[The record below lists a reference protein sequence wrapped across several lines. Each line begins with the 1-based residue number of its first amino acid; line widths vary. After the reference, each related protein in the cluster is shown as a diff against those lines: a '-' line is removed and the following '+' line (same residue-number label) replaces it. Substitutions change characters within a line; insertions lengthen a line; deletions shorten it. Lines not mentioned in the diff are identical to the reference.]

1 MAVTTRSSSRRTKRI
16 VQRASSLKAT
26 VSDDPSLEKNK
37 RSKSMSRSR
46 NTAKRRASTSDSGS
60 SKKKDKRDNG
70 SEVKINMLP
79 RTRENEL
86 LMECNDGVVKHVF
99 GVDEAGRGPLAGPV
113 VASACWLRSDVM
125 LGGIVDSKKITS
137 EERREELYE
146 RIVNLSSD
154 QVRWAVTMVSPK
166 RIDDVNI
173 LQATLQGM
181 RKSSQMIVES
191 FTNGTNGEGNEKN
204 FSEPFNVEEQLA
216 IGNSYYDE
224 FGCFFQGNTL
234 QLKTDEDCDPDVKI
248 ICHALIDGNRVP
260 QDMPCPSESMIK
272 GDGREYCIAAASI
285 LAKVSRDR
293 IMRAYAKHF
302 PEYNFAQHKGYPTKA
317 HKEAV
322 TKYGAS
328 TIHRKSF
335 APLRDMNND

>member
-16 VQRASSLKAT
+16 VQRASNA
-26 VSDDPSLEKNK
+26 SDDPCLEKNK
-37 RSKSMSRSR
+37 RSKSTSRSR
-46 NTAKRRASTSDSGS
+46 ITAKRCSSTSSDSGS
-60 SKKKDKRDNG
+60 SKKKYNKRDNR
-70 SEVKINMLP
+70 SEVKVNMLP

-86 LMECNDGVVKHVF
+86 SMECDDGAVKYVF

-125 LGGIVDSKKITS
+125 LEGIVDSKKITS

-191 FTNGTNGEGNEKN
+191 FTNGTSGEENEKK

-216 IGNSYYDE
+216 TGNSYYDE

-234 QLKTDEDCDPDVKI
+234 QLKTDDPDVKI

-260 QDMPCPSESMIK
+260 QDMPCPSESMVK

-335 APLRDMNND
+335 APLRDMNSD